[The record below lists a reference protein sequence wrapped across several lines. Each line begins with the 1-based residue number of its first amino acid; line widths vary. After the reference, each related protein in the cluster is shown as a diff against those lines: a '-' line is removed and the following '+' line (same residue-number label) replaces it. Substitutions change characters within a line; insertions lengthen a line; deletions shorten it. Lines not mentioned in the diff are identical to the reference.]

1 MQGVRQISGK
11 KLGGGKGDF
20 GWAAGGQ
27 AAGQEKT
34 QRQSQWQEEELA
46 GQAAGQEQ
54 MRRQSQ
60 WLCCSGSDMAD
71 SHLGEETQEGDSRS
85 MAQGPV
91 TVQVGHGQKDWCSF
105 RQCLGSS

>member
-1 MQGVRQISGK
+1 MWGVRQIGGK
-11 KLGGGKGDF
+11 KLGSGEGDF

-54 MRRQSQ
+54 MQRQSQ
-60 WLCCSGSDMAD
+60 WLHCSGGDAAD
-71 SHLGEETQEGDSRS
+71 GRLVEEAREGASRS
-85 MAQGPV
+85 MARGPV
-91 TVQVGHGQKDWCSF
+91 MAQVGHGQKDWCGF
-105 RQCLGSS
+105 RQRLGSS